1 MYILPKLHKIIDS
14 VPAFPP
20 ILSSLETYNNQ
31 LAKYLGKLLDD
42 VIPNDHSAMD
52 TFSFVQ
58 ELKTVSV
65 TNDYM
70 GSYDVANLLTNIP
83 LEETIHLTTDL
94 LFEAKRDLKISRKD
108 SQTFFE
114 FPRSQANFLFNG
126 NMYDQN
132 DDVTIGLS
140 LTHIIANIFM
150 GYHDKGWIRDYS
162 YGKLID
168 YKGMFMIYFPF
179 LKLKV
184 MLFYSKI
191 ISIDNT
197 VT

>member
-14 VPAFPP
+14 VPVFRP
-20 ILSSLETYNNQ
+20 ILLPLETYNNQ

-58 ELKTVSV
+58 ELKAVSV

-70 GSYDVANLLTNIP
+70 VSYDVANLLTNTP

-94 LFEAKRDLKISRKD
+94 LFEAKRDLKIRRKD

-132 DDVTIGLS
+132 DDVTIGSS
-140 LTHIIANIFM
+140 LTHIVANLFM
-150 GYHDKGWIRDYS
+150 GYHEKGWIRDYS
-162 YGKLID
+162 YGQLIY
-168 YKGMFMIYFPF
+168 YKGMFMIYFQF
-179 LKLKV
+179 LKLKI
-184 MLFYSKI
+184 MFFYSKI

-197 VT
+197 VI